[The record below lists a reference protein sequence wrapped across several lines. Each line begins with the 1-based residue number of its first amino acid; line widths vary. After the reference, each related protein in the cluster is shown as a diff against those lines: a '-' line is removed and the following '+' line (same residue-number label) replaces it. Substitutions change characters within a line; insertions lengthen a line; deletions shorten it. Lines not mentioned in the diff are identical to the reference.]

1 MALPRTHVRLKKELR
16 LIDVYAIATGA
27 TLSAGFFLLPGIA
40 AINAGPG
47 LILAYLLAA
56 LPMIP
61 ATFSIIELA
70 TAMPRAGGVYYFLD
84 RSLGPFFGTI
94 GGIGTWLALVLK
106 VSFALVGMGAYIA
119 LFFPVLQ
126 IVPIAVTIAVVLGV
140 INLLGAKKSGGL
152 QVALVFGLLSLL
164 LVFVTSGA
172 FSMQPL
178 HFEGFLAAGF
188 DNILST
194 AGLVYISYVGV
205 TKVASLS
212 EEVKDPERNLPRAVF
227 LALASAILVYGLG
240 TTVIVG
246 LVPPDELRGNLT
258 PVATAAGY
266 ALGFPGVVLLSL
278 AALLAFVSV
287 ANAGMLSASRYP
299 LAMSRDHLLPDLF
312 RKLSRFGT
320 PFHAISATSATI
332 ILIIVL
338 FDPVGI
344 AKLASS
350 FQLLMFA
357 LVCVAVIV
365 MRESQIQ
372 SYDPGY
378 RSPLYPWM
386 QLAGVVLPLFLIFEM
401 GVIPM
406 LFSAALVLASSGWYL
421 YYGRHRVVRAGAI
434 YHVFERL
441 GRHKHVDLD
450 SELRG
455 ILREKGLREE
465 DPFDEIVMRSR
476 VVEIDAASQ
485 FKDVVAQVA
494 AELCTIIPM
503 TEEDICRQVMDGNKI
518 GATPVTRGVALPHF
532 RSDKIAHAEMI
543 LVRAKQGVRIPIYNP
558 LNYQEEGDE
567 VVYALFFLVSPD
579 HNPTQH
585 LRILARIAER
595 IDEESFFKEWHQAD
609 NEQSLRQSLLH
620 DDHFLILNIYA
631 KSPTDSL
638 VGQTLKDLSIPK
650 GCLVAMLT
658 RADQSFVP
666 DGGVVLKEGDRLLII
681 GEKKGLA
688 SLEEIYAGDT

>member
-1 MALPRTHVRLKKELR
+1 
-16 LIDVYAIATGA
+16 
-27 TLSAGFFLLPGIA
+27 
-40 AINAGPG
+40 
-47 LILAYLLAA
+47 
-56 LPMIP
+56 
-61 ATFSIIELA
+61 
-70 TAMPRAGGVYYFLD
+70 
-84 RSLGPFFGTI
+84 
-94 GGIGTWLALVLK
+94 
-106 VSFALVGMGAYIA
+106 
-119 LFFPVLQ
+119 
-126 IVPIAVTIAVVLGV
+126 
-140 INLLGAKKSGGL
+140 
-152 QVALVFGLLSLL
+152 
-164 LVFVTSGA
+164 
-172 FSMQPL
+172 
-178 HFEGFLAAGF
+178 
-188 DNILST
+188 
-194 AGLVYISYVGV
+194 
-205 TKVASLS
+205 
-212 EEVKDPERNLPRAVF
+212 
-227 LALASAILVYGLG
+227 
-240 TTVIVG
+240 
-246 LVPPDELRGNLT
+246 
-258 PVATAAGY
+258 
-266 ALGFPGVVLLSL
+266 
-278 AALLAFVSV
+278 
-287 ANAGMLSASRYP
+287 
-299 LAMSRDHLLPDLF
+299 
-312 RKLSRFGT
+312 
-320 PFHAISATSATI
+320 
-332 ILIIVL
+332 
-338 FDPVGI
+338 
-344 AKLASS
+344 
-350 FQLLMFA
+350 
-357 LVCVAVIV
+357 
-365 MRESQIQ
+365 
-372 SYDPGY
+372 
-378 RSPLYPWM
+378 M

-532 RSDKIAHAEMI
+532 RSDKLAHAEMI